1 VIIETLKYINYY
13 SIIQYWDDI
22 VNLNSDLK
30 FKILHSLRNS
40 YRGRIP
46 QQLYIQYRLS
56 QFSAIIPNNNHYH
69 NIHTQFVNK
78 VSQFN
83 LEIIIIMLQWLINY
97 LWIKTIFFIKRIII
111 KGTNSHHNHNN
122 YKIKIIQIVN
132 HKLIINKIS

>member
-78 VSQFN
+78 ASQFN
-83 LEIIIIMLQWLINY
+83 LEIII
-97 LWIKTIFFIKRIII
+97 
-111 KGTNSHHNHNN
+111 
-122 YKIKIIQIVN
+122 
-132 HKLIINKIS
+132 

>member
-1 VIIETLKYINYY
+1 MIIETLKYINYY

-83 LEIIIIMLQWLINY
+83 LEIIIIMLQ
-97 LWIKTIFFIKRIII
+97 
-111 KGTNSHHNHNN
+111 
-122 YKIKIIQIVN
+122 
-132 HKLIINKIS
+132 